1 MKKSKIISIIAIVL
15 FIVALIIIGKSFKK
29 INTTILEEHSFYQ
42 YFLGQKFTYDGQL
55 ELIRK
60 NDITELKIKDI
71 EVELDSTPV
80 YYMDIESK
88 VLFPEDMSI
97 IFPMQNGLIYKINHF
112 SNIIYD
118 TETCYLEGTKNKA
131 LNNAFLYDGQDLYFF
146 LEETNIRVGNEE
158 FKLSPLSYVIS
169 RYKDQTEIYQ
179 KDIDKYTII
188 DNKSKQVI
196 ATTENYE
203 IDLNTDSIK
212 SENKEQLLI
221 KNKEQL
227 KLYK

>member
-1 MKKSKIISIIAIVL
+1 MKKSQIISIIAIVL
-15 FIVALIIIGKSFKK
+15 FIIALLIIGGSFKK
-29 INTTILEEHSFYQ
+29 MNTTTLEEHSFYQ
-42 YFLGQKFTYDGQL
+42 YFLGKKFTYDGQL
-55 ELIRK
+55 ELTRK
-60 NDITELKIKDI
+60 KDITQLKTKDI

-80 YYMDIESK
+80 YYTDVENK

-97 IFPMQNGLIYKINHF
+97 IFPMQNGLMYKINHF
-112 SNIIYD
+112 ANIKFD
-118 TETCYLEGTKNKA
+118 TETCYLEGTQNKA

-146 LEETNIRVGNEE
+146 LEETNIKVGTEE

-188 DNKSKQVI
+188 DNKSKEVR
-196 ATTENYE
+196 ASTKNYE
-203 IDLNTDSIK
+203 INLNTDSIK
-212 SENKEQLLI
+212 NENKEQLLI